1 MFGLKKRYAAG
12 LAGCMIAAAAAP
24 SAWAD
29 GAQAM
34 VEETFPSRPIT
45 FVVPRTPGG
54 GSDTITRL
62 MAPGLEKRL
71 GQPILVENKPD
82 STAVIGAVDVARA
95 RGDGYRLYV
104 SDNSF
109 YQNPAVLPKVP
120 YDTIKDFTG
129 VTMLA
134 QGPVVL
140 LAHPKVP
147 ANTLQE
153 LIALAKQKP
162 GGLTY
167 ASGGIGSSTHLV
179 GVLMNLEAG
188 TDIVHVPFKSSSEAL
203 NSLAG
208 GHVDIQFGGLSS
220 AAQLIST
227 GHVKALAVTGDERD
241 PALPDV
247 PTMKESGLTQSDV
260 MSVWGIHAPAGTPLA
275 HRRKLRDAIVGALT
289 EPAIAKR
296 LTDMGYAMLGNT
308 PEEHQKQTE
317 DMVTQWLELSKRVD
331 LSD

>member
-1 MFGLKKRYAAG
+1 MQKISMRYAAG
-12 LAGCMIAAAAAP
+12 LAACLLSVLAAKPGLAGEP
-24 SAWAD
+24 S
-29 GAQAM
+29 M
-34 VEETFPSRPIT
+34 VEASFPSRPIT
-45 FVVPRTPGG
+45 FVVPRSPGG

-71 GQPILVENKPD
+71 GASILVENKPD

-95 RGDGYRLYV
+95 KGDGYRLYV

-109 YQNPAVLPKVP
+109 YQNPGVLPKVP
-120 YDTIKDFTG
+120 YDTIADFTG

-140 LAHPKVP
+140 LVHPSVP
-147 ANTLQE
+147 ANSLKE
-153 LIALAKQKP
+153 LIELAKTKP

-179 GVLMNLEAG
+179 GVLLNLEAG

-208 GHVDIQFGGLSS
+208 GHVDIQFGGLST
-220 AAQLIST
+220 AAPLIAT
-227 GHVKALAVTGDERD
+227 GRVKALAVTGDKRD
-241 PALPDV
+241 PVLPDV
-247 PTMKESGLTQSDV
+247 PTLKESGLTESDV
-260 MSVWGIHAPAGTPLA
+260 MSVWGVHAPAGTPLA
-275 HRRKLRDAIVGALT
+275 HREKLRNAIVETLK

-296 LTDMGYAMLGNT
+296 LTDMGYALMGNT
-308 PEEHQKQTE
+308 PTEHQQQTE
-317 DMVTQWLELSKRVD
+317 EMVNQWIALSKTVD